1 MRLLYSRV
9 GGLEF
14 LLVMGEGLS
23 WKTQLAEFTCQ
34 VLESKRNP
42 GRLQLDLAR
51 SSSMSSLKP

>member
-1 MRLLYSRV
+1 MRLLYSLV

-14 LLVMGEGLS
+14 LLVMGEGLL

-34 VLESKRNP
+34 ELESKRDP
-42 GRLQLDLAR
+42 GRLKLDLAR

>member
-1 MRLLYSRV
+1 MRLLYSLV

-14 LLVMGEGLS
+14 LLVMGEGLL

-34 VLESKRNP
+34 ELESKRDP
-42 GRLQLDLAR
+42 ARLKLDLAK